1 MVDQVTPW
9 IDGPASHLL
18 EALERDVL
26 LSLLEPR
33 AGERFLEVG
42 CGRGRRLA
50 LLRRRG
56 LTVTGLE
63 SEAERVAAAQKH
75 LGNPSLVHLGR
86 PADLPFEDN
95 AFEVVM
101 LGLARTRALDLTAA
115 LAEAGRVARRRVV
128 VEAVNPF
135 SCLGLSLHLAGWDP
149 VQKGISPWRLRRLA
163 REVYGPSRVKLQ
175 TLITFP
181 RAWLTWLKGVET
193 SVLVQR
199 MWLGGLVFLAVDLRY
214 VVRTEPLA
222 APAKPARATPDCGP
236 LTRIFHEDRQKGK
249 VVGR

>member
-1 MVDQVTPW
+1 MNQVPPW

-63 SEAERVAAAQKH
+63 TETETVAAAQRH
-75 LGNPSLVHLGR
+75 LGNPSLVRLGR
-86 PADLPFEDN
+86 SEDLPFEDN
-95 AFEVVM
+95 AFDVVM
-101 LGLARTRALDLTAA
+101 LGLARTRVSDLSSA

-128 VEAVNPF
+128 VEAINPF
-135 SCLGLSLHLAGWDP
+135 SCLGLSLQMAGWDP
-149 VQKGISPWRLRRLA
+149 FQKGVSPWRLRRLA
-163 REVYGPSRVKLQ
+163 REVYGSSPVTLQ

-181 RAWLTWLKGVET
+181 RSWLTWLKGVET
-193 SVLVQR
+193 SVLVQKL
-199 MWLGGLVFLAVDLRY
+199 WLGGLVFLTVDLRY

-222 APAKPARATPDCGP
+222 APAKPVRATPECGP
-236 LTRIFHEDRQKGK
+236 LRRSH
-249 VVGR
+249 